1 MVRIDERE
9 YHLVESL
16 IENAGYSEHEDRP
29 GVAKH
34 TLQQSEIHYLERHI
48 MLLAIDAG
56 CHMLV
61 GKLRNEEESDESCA
75 DEIEEEDVED
85 VSLAE
90 IYEEEKVETYI
101 QDDKQKLES
110 SKLYRL
116 LLISKVRERNRLNSV
131 ESHHASHHQDVILMV
146 LIAENRADIP
156 DETEDYCKK
165 SGCQDAHHED
175 GGGEYAVGILV
186 FLVGKAEESG
196 LHAEC
201 EDDEYQRNV
210 GIEIGHHAVS
220 TTCDGEHVGI
230 ERYEQIIE
238 KPAYDAAHSVDS
250 SIFEKRF

>member
-1 MVRIDERE
+1 
-9 YHLVESL
+9 
-16 IENAGYSEHEDRP
+16 
-29 GVAKH
+29 
-34 TLQQSEIHYLERHI
+34 
-48 MLLAIDAG
+48 
-56 CHMLV
+56 
-61 GKLRNEEESDESCA
+61 
-75 DEIEEEDVED
+75 
-85 VSLAE
+85 
-90 IYEEEKVETYI
+90 
-101 QDDKQKLES
+101 
-110 SKLYRL
+110 
-116 LLISKVRERNRLNSV
+116 
-131 ESHHASHHQDVILMV
+131 MV

-165 SGCQDAHHED
+165 SGCQDAHYED

-220 TTCDGEHVGI
+220 TTCDGEYVGI
-230 ERYEQIIE
+230 EGYEQIIE

>member
-1 MVRIDERE
+1 
-9 YHLVESL
+9 
-16 IENAGYSEHEDRP
+16 
-29 GVAKH
+29 
-34 TLQQSEIHYLERHI
+34 

-101 QDDKQKLES
+101 QDDKQKFES

-116 LLISKVRERNRLNSV
+116 LLISKVREWNRLNSV

-220 TTCDGEHVGI
+220 TTCDGEYVGI